1 MSSSKRSQPLLPLGQ
16 VYQRID
22 VEKGRVDNIVNVDV
36 PLLGTIELCLE
47 HDLRVEGDSYVIT
60 FTGTKVA
67 GSSFEL
73 PSLPNV
79 LDSLPQALKPPQ
91 QELSSASFVNA
102 YVDATMRV
110 SRGDRGELRVY
121 VK

>member
-67 GSSFEL
+67 GSSF
-73 PSLPNV
+73 PNV

>member
-1 MSSSKRSQPLLPLGQ
+1 M
-16 VYQRID
+16 
-22 VEKGRVDNIVNVDV
+22 DNIVNVDV

-60 FTGTKVA
+60 FTGTKVG

-73 PSLPNV
+73 PF

>member
-1 MSSSKRSQPLLPLGQ
+1 MPLGQ

-22 VEKGRVDNIVNVDV
+22 VEKGRVDNIVEVDV

-60 FTGTKVA
+60 FTGTKVG

-73 PSLPNV
+73 PF

>member
-1 MSSSKRSQPLLPLGQ
+1 M
-16 VYQRID
+16 
-22 VEKGRVDNIVNVDV
+22 DNIVEVDV

-73 PSLPNV
+73 PSL
-79 LDSLPQALKPPQ
+79 DSLPQALKPPQ

-102 YVDATMRV
+102 YVDASMRV

>member
-22 VEKGRVDNIVNVDV
+22 VEKGRVDNIVNVHP

-79 LDSLPQALKPPQ
+79 LQ

>member
-1 MSSSKRSQPLLPLGQ
+1 MPLGQ

-22 VEKGRVDNIVNVDV
+22 VEKGRVDNIVEVDV

-73 PSLPNV
+73 PSL
-79 LDSLPQALKPPQ
+79 DSLPQALKPPQ

-102 YVDATMRV
+102 YVDASMRV

>member
-1 MSSSKRSQPLLPLGQ
+1 M
-16 VYQRID
+16 
-22 VEKGRVDNIVNVDV
+22 DNIVEVDV

-67 GSSFEL
+67 GSSF
-73 PSLPNV
+73 PNV

>member
-1 MSSSKRSQPLLPLGQ
+1 M
-16 VYQRID
+16 
-22 VEKGRVDNIVNVDV
+22 NVDV

-60 FTGTKVA
+60 FTGTKVG

-73 PSLPNV
+73 PF

>member
-1 MSSSKRSQPLLPLGQ
+1 M
-16 VYQRID
+16 
-22 VEKGRVDNIVNVDV
+22 DNIVNVDV

-60 FTGTKVA
+60 FTGTKVG

-73 PSLPNV
+73 PF

-102 YVDATMRV
+102 YVDATVRV

>member
-1 MSSSKRSQPLLPLGQ
+1 M
-16 VYQRID
+16 
-22 VEKGRVDNIVNVDV
+22 DNIVNVDV

-73 PSLPNV
+73 PSL
-79 LDSLPQALKPPQ
+79 DSLPQALKPPQ

-102 YVDATMRV
+102 YVDASMRV